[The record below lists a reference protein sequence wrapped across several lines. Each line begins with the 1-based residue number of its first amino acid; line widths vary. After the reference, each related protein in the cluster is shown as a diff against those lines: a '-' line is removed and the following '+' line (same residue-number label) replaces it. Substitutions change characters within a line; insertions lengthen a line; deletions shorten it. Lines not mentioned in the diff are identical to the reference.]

1 MRHSWEWSCN
11 LKSCWGS
18 SFLFLYVAAW
28 SSFYASFCKY
38 ALFCLANWLSLLTLG
53 LWSSIALS
61 CPWLW
66 FDIVLTCE
74 QTLDELSQSFL
85 CWTDSVILQIPRRRI
100 WLVEFGSAMHP
111 TWLIQLKVG
120 EGAHDQHMV
129 TSAHSFSSSSGLR
142 WRMAFIREGS
152 LGRYIS

>member
-28 SSFYASFCKY
+28 SFYASFCKY